1 MGLEEAR
8 TQAHD
13 STEWEE
19 GSKEG
24 ILGCQSPMVEAERQS
39 PELELKLAE
48 PWVEPLPGP
57 VLDSAGVMHF
67 HMDPSHRGK
76 IIPNWPVE
84 MGWG

>member
-24 ILGCQSPMVEAERQS
+24 ILGCQSPMVEAEGQS
-39 PELELKLAE
+39 PELGLRSAEL
-48 PWVEPLPGP
+48 WVEPIR
-57 VLDSAGVMHF
+57 
-67 HMDPSHRGK
+67 PS
-76 IIPNWPVE
+76 P
-84 MGWG
+84 